1 MDLLEPIKI
10 RRLERD
16 DLEAI
21 VEIDRATLGIERRE
35 YWEGKIGRHEEHSTL
50 SSLVAE
56 RDGKVVGFLFGDAAG
71 WEYGIPDTT
80 GILEVIGVHP
90 EFLNEGAGVLLV
102 DEMVRN
108 FRKVGVN
115 RVYTFVNWRS
125 SDLLGFF
132 DSIGF
137 QRGDM
142 VNLELDLEPMGGA
155 Q

>member
-10 RRLERD
+10 RGLKRG

-21 VEIDRATLGIERRE
+21 VDIDRATLGIERRE
-35 YWEGKIGRHEEHSTL
+35 YWEGKIGRYMEHS
-50 SSLVAE
+50 SIASLVAE
-56 RDGKVVGFLFGDAAG
+56 WDGEVVGFLFGDAAA

-80 GILEVIGVHP
+80 GTIEVLGIHPRSRKKGV
-90 EFLNEGAGVLLV
+90 AVVLV
-102 DEMVRN
+102 DEMISN
-108 FRKVGVN
+108 FRKIGVN

-137 QRGDM
+137 RRGDM